1 MKCLKINSGKGLFS
15 LDGESWKALDEISK
29 EDILIIV
36 NKCLEDSFEMDDPLE
51 VKVHNKAHDI
61 IYKNL
66 YTKFVELNSQR
77 TRFKDESESLFK
89 ESMSKYS

>member
-1 MKCLKINSGKGLFS
+1 MKCLKIDNGKGVFS

-29 EDILIIV
+29 EDVLAIV

-51 VKVHNKAHDI
+51 ATVHNKAHEI

-66 YTKFVELNSQR
+66 YAKFIELNSQR
-77 TRFKDESESLFK
+77 TRF
-89 ESMSKYS
+89 